1 MEENKKQL
9 TLSQRIKIEDM
20 LNQRCRKY
28 EIAKELNKSQSTIAR
43 EINKHKILHNIFKND
58 NAYNCKY
65 FINCKVCT
73 GKCRIYQPISCK
85 DMDRNIG
92 SCNNCPNIKTCTL
105 DKYFY
110 KAEKAQKDYE
120 YTLKDSRQGVNL
132 NTSELISLA
141 HIICSLIKKG
151 QSIYTILNNHPEIK
165 LCEKTIYNYIEMGL
179 FKDWDVTNLTLKRKV
194 KRKISKKKLKKR
206 KEPANYEGRTYTDY
220 LEYKIQNP
228 NIPTTEMDTVYNYQS
243 GPYI

>member
-43 EINKHKILHNIFKND
+43 EINKHKILKPHNIFKND

-165 LCEKTIYNYIEMGL
+165 LC
-179 FKDWDVTNLTLKRKV
+179 
-194 KRKISKKKLKKR
+194 
-206 KEPANYEGRTYTDY
+206 
-220 LEYKIQNP
+220 
-228 NIPTTEMDTVYNYQS
+228 
-243 GPYI
+243 

>member
-1 MEENKKQL
+1 
-9 TLSQRIKIEDM
+9 
-20 LNQRCRKY
+20 
-28 EIAKELNKSQSTIAR
+28 
-43 EINKHKILHNIFKND
+43 
-58 NAYNCKY
+58 
-65 FINCKVCT
+65 
-73 GKCRIYQPISCK
+73 
-85 DMDRNIG
+85 MDRNIG

-165 LCEKTIYNYIEMGL
+165 LCEKQYII
-179 FKDWDVTNLTLKRKV
+179 T
-194 KRKISKKKLKKR
+194 
-206 KEPANYEGRTYTDY
+206 
-220 LEYKIQNP
+220 
-228 NIPTTEMDTVYNYQS
+228 
-243 GPYI
+243 